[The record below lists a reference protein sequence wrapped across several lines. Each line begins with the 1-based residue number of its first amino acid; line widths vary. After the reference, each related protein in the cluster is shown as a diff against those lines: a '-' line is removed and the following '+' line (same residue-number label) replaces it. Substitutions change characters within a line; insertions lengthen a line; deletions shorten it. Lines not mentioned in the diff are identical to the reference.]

1 MPRNEQPLP
10 TPQEPKKWRILVAED
25 DDDTRQLLCETFRE
39 DGYEVDD
46 VEDGLELADYL
57 EACAPWGP
65 LPRPDVVLSDI
76 RMPGKTALEVMAKLK
91 ANETRLILMTAFGD
105 AKTRLQGLML
115 GASAVL
121 DKPVD
126 FKTLRGTLQQVLGS
140 AGHSR
145 QPRQPR

>member
-1 MPRNEQPLP
+1 M
-10 TPQEPKKWRILVAED
+10 PKKRGKRDAGALAPPLAAPEPRPAAKLRILVAED
-25 DDDTRQLLCETFRE
+25 DDDARQLLCQTFRE

-46 VEDGLELADYL
+46 VEDGLELSDYL

-115 GASAVL
+115 GALAVL

-126 FKTLRGTLQQVLGS
+126 LRTLRGTIVEILG
-140 AGHSR
+140 
-145 QPRQPR
+145 